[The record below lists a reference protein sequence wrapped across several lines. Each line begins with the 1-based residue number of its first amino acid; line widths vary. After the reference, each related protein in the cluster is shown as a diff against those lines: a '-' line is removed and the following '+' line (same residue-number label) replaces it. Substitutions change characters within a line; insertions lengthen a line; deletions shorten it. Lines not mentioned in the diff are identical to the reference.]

1 MEQLHLDRVN
11 RDRTDPESA
20 ILELEPRLVTMSFP
34 ERRLQLWLQ
43 KQSSLPEVGEL
54 LFVGHA
60 SALERQVDTVFLAES
75 GAIVLVEVK
84 NERTTRQIIGQAL
97 EYAARLN
104 DAAIEYIAEGYGR
117 QADELRRLF
126 VQRFGR
132 HLIVSSR
139 RHIVFLAPE
148 FDLTCHVTVP
158 YLRHLAGDKG
168 VDFHLLRVLPAM
180 DDFYLEAETRP
191 VLASR
196 MAAGSCGVSLRGT
209 FYVVLAGGS
218 LPVLWRV
225 GGLERDE
232 ITPPKQSR
240 IRFEDRLLHATL
252 VPDDRLNLSESGSWW
267 VKRSDPQKTA
277 IVLGVLRD
285 RVHGDRYEVARLR
298 SGRFERVG
306 RKAVTELHDQWT
318 RRRDGFDWLNLRDT

>member
-60 SALERQVDTVFLAES
+60 SALEGQVDTVFLAES

-126 VQRFGR
+126 VQRFG
-132 HLIVSSR
+132 
-139 RHIVFLAPE
+139 
-148 FDLTCHVTVP
+148 
-158 YLRHLAGDKG
+158 
-168 VDFHLLRVLPAM
+168 
-180 DDFYLEAETRP
+180 
-191 VLASR
+191 
-196 MAAGSCGVSLRGT
+196 
-209 FYVVLAGGS
+209 YV
-218 LPVLWRV
+218 
-225 GGLERDE
+225 
-232 ITPPKQSR
+232 
-240 IRFEDRLLHATL
+240 
-252 VPDDRLNLSESGSWW
+252 
-267 VKRSDPQKTA
+267 
-277 IVLGVLRD
+277 
-285 RVHGDRYEVARLR
+285 
-298 SGRFERVG
+298 
-306 RKAVTELHDQWT
+306 
-318 RRRDGFDWLNLRDT
+318 